1 MAKFKMT
8 SKALLVLAFVLL
20 VLAGGV
26 ASARTPA
33 QDLWQKVERALKAGR
48 MLEACQLATGFSKY
62 TEDPFYPKAEEGLLK
77 YGLSIEDPLG
87 SYTMLRMVVLQN
99 KTEAKRIA
107 TGNLPKA
114 GPRRK
119 YRDGWGMPLRIELV
133 ARKGFLYVV
142 RSAGPDRKYLT
153 PDDMVV
159 GVREDQTVGP
169 GLTKVNP
176 QAPVKKDLES
186 SALESGRRSLLGSQM
201 RPARPPAA
209 QAPAARASAS
219 GAGKGGAVPKARKI
233 KDGEVEVSLDE
244 LLNK

>member
-1 MAKFKMT
+1 MAN
-8 SKALLVLAFVLL
+8 SKLLPGAILLAVVLALG
-20 VLAGGV
+20 LATAGPT
-26 ASARTPA
+26 SAAQTPA
-33 QDLWQKVERALKAGR
+33 QQLWHKVERSLKAGR
-48 MLEACQLATGFSKY
+48 LLEACQLATGFSKY
-62 TEDPFYPKAEEGLLK
+62 SEDPFYPKAEEGLLK
-77 YGLSIEDPLG
+77 YGLSIEDPMG
-87 SYTMLRMVVLQN
+87 SYTLLRMVALQN
-99 KTEAKRIA
+99 KTESKRIA

-119 YRDGWGMPLRIELV
+119 YRDAWGMPLRIELV
-133 ARKGFLYVV
+133 ARKGFIYVV

-159 GVREDQTVGP
+159 GVREDQTTGP
-169 GLTKVNP
+169 GLAKVHP
-176 QAPVKKDLES
+176 KASVKKDLES

-209 QAPAARASAS
+209 QPAPAP
-219 GAGKGGAVPKARKI
+219 GAAQGKTAPKARKV

>member
-1 MAKFKMT
+1 MMATFKT
-8 SKALLVLAFVLL
+8 GKVLVLALVLL
-20 VLAGGV
+20 LAWAV
-26 ASARTPA
+26 EAAPAPTPA
-33 QDLWQKVERALKAGR
+33 QDLWQKVEHTLKAGR
-48 MLEACQLATGFSKY
+48 MLEACRLATGFSKY
-62 TEDPFYPKAEEGLLK
+62 SEDPFYPKAEEGLLK

-119 YRDGWGMPLRIELV
+119 YRDAWGMPLRIELV
-133 ARKGFLYVV
+133 ARKGFIYVV

-159 GVREDQTVGP
+159 GVREDQTTSP
-169 GLTKVNP
+169 LQAKVNP
-176 QAPVKKDLES
+176 QATVKKDLES

-209 QAPAARASAS
+209 QAPAARSA
-219 GAGKGGAVPKARKI
+219 GTGQAKALPKTHKV